1 LPYKRAEGKT
11 SIAVSTITV
20 TLDISPAP
28 PWDAGQGIT
37 LTATVLKDGAP
48 WAGATVMFRMYF
60 NGKAPIIGSKTTGS
74 DGKASLYY
82 TVPWVADGVKI
93 PCKEIGFHAY
103 EYSTGTLSNLFRGY
117 VAYPTRIS
125 ISAPARV
132 APGEAFTI
140 NGKLE
145 YESAGGVWSG
155 LAGKTVSLYYNGTK
169 IADVTTGSDGSY
181 SHSAVIPNFG
191 TYTLK
196 ATFAGE
202 GFGMAIAL
210 FGMEVGL
217 PPEIEPMIQYAS
229 YALAAVPLLAI
240 GGVVAYNEFTKRF

>member
-1 LPYKRAEGKT
+1 MA
-11 SIAVSTITV
+11 IAVSTVTV
-20 TLDISPAP
+20 TLDISPRP
-28 PWDAGQGIT
+28 TWDSGQGIT
-37 LTATVLKDGAP
+37 LTAMVLKDAAP

-60 NGKAPIIGSKTTGS
+60 NGKASIIGSKTTGS

-82 TVPWVADGVKI
+82 TVPWMADGVTI

-132 APGEAFTI
+132 APGETFTI

-145 YESAGGVWSG
+145 YESYSGVWSP
-155 LAGKTVSLYYNGTK
+155 LAGKTVSLYCNGAK

-181 SHSAVIPNFG
+181 SRSTEIPNFG

-196 ATFAGE
+196 AAFAGE
-202 GFGMAIAL
+202 GFGMAIVL
-210 FGMEVGL
+210 FGVEVGL
-217 PPEIEPMIQYAS
+217 PPELEPIFQYAA

-240 GGVVAYNEFTKRF
+240 GGVVAYSEFTKRF